1 MFVLMNAK
9 TKQLFDSYHFK
20 TSYKHAGHA
29 RRAALKHSSTP
40 YAKKNGTEYV
50 VIDYGAYMNLYGN
63 LTKKVTNLMSG
74 KEIEIGINTPMS
86 CDPSS
91 ELYWSM

>member
-9 TKQLFDSYHFK
+9 TKQLITSYHFK

-29 RRAALKHSSTP
+29 RRAALKHSSSP
-40 YAKKNGTEYV
+40 YAKKNGVEYV

-63 LTKKVTNLMSG
+63 LTKKVTNLSSG
-74 KEIEIGINTPMS
+74 KEIEISINTPAS
-86 CDPSS
+86 CDPSTD
-91 ELYWSM
+91 LHWSM